1 MLFGTSRN
9 PGTALPTRPGIFQLP
24 YDVKYPI
31 KWESQEAMEK
41 LKLLVENYL
50 EEKYCYP
57 DVLYSFMDKVLDDK
71 TE

>member
-1 MLFGTSRN
+1 MGKKHT
-9 PGTALPTRPGIFQLP
+9 
-24 YDVKYPI
+24 
-31 KWESQEAMEK
+31 ESMQEEMEK